1 MVRDANAVR
10 DIQTEVDTGDV
21 LAFDFEWPA

>member
-10 DIQTEVDTGDV
+10 DIQTEVDIGDV